1 MSKFFIPKGLFARSL
16 LIMIAP
22 FILIQLIMAVVMYD
36 SLFERITSRLARSVA
51 LEISFL
57 VESIEHFPQTSE
69 VQEINIA
76 FLKKTQL
83 ETKFI
88 ENGTLPK
95 TVKYNPYSPIDKT
108 LISEFSNIGVPVW
121 INSKAYKE
129 RVETQLQL
137 KNGVLQVFIPKDRL
151 STSRA
156 HIFLLWLV
164 SASIIIITIAV
175 IFLRNQIKPIVKLA
189 KAAEKFGKGQK
200 VDDLKPS
207 GAEEIRQATTSFT
220 EMKTRI
226 TKQIEQRTALLSGVS
241 HDLKTPLTRIKLQTE
256 MLTNSNEKIHLREDI
271 DEMEKMLEEYLE
283 FARGQKTELSKK
295 INIVELIK
303 SIVEKSSRNKK
314 RATFKSQKA
323 IEATIK
329 PNAFSRC
336 ITNLIKNAQTYG
348 NIVQIEAFL
357 NSNGIN
363 ISVED
368 DGPGIPE
375 IHKTDVFRPFYRL
388 DESRN
393 LDKSGVGLGL
403 SIAQDIAHNHGG
415 EIFLTDSNLGGLKA
429 TIIFPR

>member
-175 IFLRNQIKPIVKLA
+175 IFLRNQ
-189 KAAEKFGKGQK
+189 
-200 VDDLKPS
+200 
-207 GAEEIRQATTSFT
+207 
-220 EMKTRI
+220 
-226 TKQIEQRTALLSGVS
+226 
-241 HDLKTPLTRIKLQTE
+241 
-256 MLTNSNEKIHLREDI
+256 
-271 DEMEKMLEEYLE
+271 
-283 FARGQKTELSKK
+283 
-295 INIVELIK
+295 
-303 SIVEKSSRNKK
+303 
-314 RATFKSQKA
+314 
-323 IEATIK
+323 
-329 PNAFSRC
+329 
-336 ITNLIKNAQTYG
+336 
-348 NIVQIEAFL
+348 
-357 NSNGIN
+357 
-363 ISVED
+363 
-368 DGPGIPE
+368 
-375 IHKTDVFRPFYRL
+375 
-388 DESRN
+388 
-393 LDKSGVGLGL
+393 
-403 SIAQDIAHNHGG
+403 
-415 EIFLTDSNLGGLKA
+415 
-429 TIIFPR
+429 